1 MAEIR
6 VEPRKKAPI
15 WPWIVGLILLLGIVW
30 IVVDSLDSEEE
41 YDENDTEEIL
51 EESEE
56 VGKAD
61 TFYLQLAEEAYI
73 VA

>member
-61 TFYLQLAEEAYI
+61 TFYLQLAEEAYT